1 MLFFKSRLISN
12 IWQNHKVKIS
22 QTYTLNIIEN
32 VSNMLL
38 PAASGLLIDG
48 FIAKKMDGLWFF
60 IAAYV
65 FWYGTAMI
73 RRVYDTKVFTKIYND
88 VSIKTI
94 VHHQE
99 ENIDS
104 GTINARIELLK
115 QMVNFFEVDMP
126 FLMNNLIQM
135 FGAFVLLYFYDPK
148 VMVVCLVVIL
158 PSFAINYFFGKK
170 MLSVATEVNDKYE
183 QQLEMIQSK
192 ANESSLVSYFNIV
205 RKLNIRKSN
214 LEAWN
219 FGILEIFVLLMI
231 IASLYMICQNP
242 LLKHGD
248 IVAIYGYITRF
259 AYSFDFIPHLTA
271 KLSVVKDIENRL
283 KEVV

>member
-1 MLFFKSRLISN
+1 MFFKTKLIAN
-12 IWQNHKVKIS
+12 TWQNHKTKIS
-22 QTYTLNIIEN
+22 LTYLLTVVEN

-38 PAASGLLIDG
+38 PAAAGLLVDG
-48 FIAKKMDGLWFF
+48 FIEKKMGGLWFF
-60 IAAYV
+60 IVAYI

-73 RRVYDTKVFTKIYND
+73 RRVYDTKVCTEIYN
-88 VSIKTI
+88 VISIKTI

-99 ENIDS
+99 QNIDS

-115 QMVNFFEVDMP
+115 QMVNFFEVDLP

-135 FGAFVLLYFYDPK
+135 FGAFFLLYFYDPK

-170 MLSVATEVNDKYE
+170 MRTVATSVNNQYE
-183 QQLEMIQSK
+183 KQMDMIQSK
-192 ANESSLVSYFNIV
+192 ADEFSLQSYFGSI
-205 RKLNIRKSN
+205 RILNIRKSN

-219 FGILEIFVLLMI
+219 FGFLEIFVLLMI
-231 IASLYMICQNP
+231 ISSLYMICQNP
-242 LLKHGD
+242 NLKHGD

-259 AYSFDFIPHLTA
+259 AYSFDFIPYLTA
-271 KLSVVKDIENRL
+271 KLSVIRDIEERL
-283 KEVV
+283 KEVE